1 MGGIQQCQAD
11 SRARS
16 PFITGAAGGIG
27 TASAR
32 LFAAEG
38 ASLALAD
45 LDADRLPALA
55 TELTSSGAQALA
67 HPTDVSNSA
76 SVAALVAATIARFG
90 HLDICFANGIGGGGP
105 RRRPP
110 EETSTASS
118 AST

>member
-1 MGGIQQCQAD
+1 MPGRPGQG
-11 SRARS
+11 S
-16 PFITGAAGGIG
+16 PSSPLAAGGIG

-90 HLDICFANGIGGGGP
+90 HSHICFATASAAVASSPTSP
-105 RRRPP
+105 RKPL
-110 EETSTASS
+110 TASS